1 MEPETSTL
9 KLLLCLV
16 WLVGFLCYF
25 IIISFKTRESE
36 ITLTEHILN
45 RLLIPWMLKLCPA
58 MLFLLT
64 TVTILLFLQ
73 SCQLISFCHFLFL
86 KNAFKP
92 LSFKNYMD
100 ISQPSFR
107 TVLKCYVLGEM
118 LSYHLS
124 IHREKNCLIH
134 VIIFEDLISPHL
146 YLEENNIPILQ
157 SCKIVSW

>member
-1 MEPETSTL
+1 M
-9 KLLLCLV
+9 CLV

-36 ITLTEHILN
+36 ITLTEHLLN
-45 RLLIPWMLKLCPA
+45 RLPIPWMLKLCPA

-92 LSFKNYMD
+92 LSL
-100 ISQPSFR
+100 R
-107 TVLKCYVLGEM
+107 TTW
-118 LSYHLS
+118 
-124 IHREKNCLIH
+124 
-134 VIIFEDLISPHL
+134 ISPYHPSEL
-146 YLEENNIPILQ
+146 CWNVTFLVRCSPTTFVFIGKKLPH
-157 SCKIVSW
+157 SCHNLWGLNFPSSVPWGK